1 MLHEAGLLHE
11 PGWRMTRDLAITRV
25 STHHAGIPYA
35 YDGPRHAVGGQGW
48 TTLDMLLVRIETAG
62 GLVGWGEAFGHGAI
76 PATKAAL
83 DTLVAPWLLGRD
95 ASQISA
101 IADGLSQAMHL
112 FGRNGPLTY
121 AIAGVDIAL
130 WDMAG
135 KRAGLPLHDLLGG
148 ARRRTLPV
156 YASLLRY
163 GDPARTARNA
173 AAARDEGYSAV
184 KLHEIDPAC
193 VLAARAALGPEA
205 VLMDDVNCPWTVAE
219 ALEQARL
226 LRPAALHWL
235 EEPVWPPEDV
245 AGLARVRAAGAMTA
259 AGENIGTA
267 AGFAALF
274 EARAADVAQP
284 SVAKISITETL
295 RVVALAAAAGVRV
308 VPHCAYFGP
317 GYLASL
323 HLAATMAEA
332 PLERL
337 WVALEASPFDAW
349 LEAPGGVASLPTGP
363 GLGCD
368 PDPAILDR
376 YRQSPTGETRS
387 QA

>member
-1 MLHEAGLLHE
+1 MRA
-11 PGWRMTRDLAITRV
+11 DLIIARV
-25 STHHAGIPYA
+25 STHHFGIPYA

-95 ASQISA
+95 ASQIGA
-101 IADGLSQAMHL
+101 IADGLAQAMHL

-135 KRAGLPLHDLLGG
+135 KRAGLPLHDMLGG
-148 ARRRTLPV
+148 ARRREIPV

-173 AAARDEGYSAV
+173 AAARDEGYCAV
-184 KLHEIDPAC
+184 KLHEVDPDA
-193 VLAARAALGPEA
+193 VLAARDALGPDA

-219 ALEQARL
+219 ALEHARL

-235 EEPVWPPEDV
+235 EEPVWPPEDLV
-245 AGLARVRAAGAMTA
+245 GLARVRAAGAMTA
-259 AGENIGTA
+259 AGENVGSVG
-267 AGFAALF
+267 GFAALF
-274 EARAADVAQP
+274 DAGATDVAQP
-284 SVAKISITETL
+284 SVAKIGITETL
-295 RVVALAAAAGVRV
+295 RVLALAGARGVRV
-308 VPHCAYFGP
+308 VPHCAYFGS

-323 HLAATMAEA
+323 HLAATMADA

-337 WVALEASPFDAW
+337 WVTLEASPFGPW
-349 LEAPGGVASLPTGP
+349 LEAPSGMARLPPGP

-368 PDPAILDR
+368 PDLAILEQYQR
-376 YRQSPTGETRS
+376 SPVGEARS

>member
-1 MLHEAGLLHE
+1 
-11 PGWRMTRDLAITRV
+11 MTRDLAIARV
-25 STHHAGIPYA
+25 DTHHAGIPYA
-35 YDGPRHAVGGQGW
+35 YDGPRHQVGGQGW
-48 TTLDMLLVRIETAG
+48 TTLDILLVRIETAS

-95 ASQISA
+95 ASQIGA
-101 IADGLSQAMHL
+101 IMDGLAQAMHL

-121 AIAGVDIAL
+121 AIAGVDTAL

-148 ARRRTLPV
+148 ARRREVPV

-173 AAARDEGYSAV
+173 AAARDEGYCAV
-184 KLHEIDPAC
+184 KLHEVDPAC
-193 VLAARAALGPEA
+193 VLAARDALGPDA
-205 VLMDDVNCPWTVAE
+205 VLMDDVNCPWTVSE
-219 ALEQARL
+219 ALERARL

-245 AGLARVRAAGAMTA
+245 AGLARVRTAGTMVA
-259 AGENIGTA
+259 AGENAGSVG
-267 AGFAALF
+267 GFAALF
-274 EARAADVAQP
+274 DAGAVDVAQP
-284 SVAKISITETL
+284 SVAKIGVTETL
-295 RVVALAAAAGVRV
+295 RVLALAKTRGVRV

-337 WVALEASPFDAW
+337 WVSLEASPFGSWLDA
-349 LEAPGGVASLPTGP
+349 PDGVARLPLGP

-368 PDPAILDR
+368 PDLTVLER
-376 YRQSPTGETRS
+376 YRRSPVGEARS
-387 QA
+387 QT